1 MPNLFF
7 NQFILDINHD
17 RINQDFLILRFSRDK
32 GYLSYRNLAF
42 LDRLLAE
49 PGQGMLSVCFDWG
62 NEAFAL
68 YERKVPGASG
78 HELIRQ
84 LELEDDLRVEPIY
97 SESIRWEHKLFQ
109 LFLNACAGSE
119 NPRYRYNNLTG
130 KLYITSPNSKF
141 FNPKGQSRVALE
153 ARVLPRHVISL
164 DTVTFTA
171 LSRYDDLA
179 KNDWGKEC
187 PKRKKKL
194 HDIEKYIFDP
204 RHSTFRRC
212 FEEEKVKAADKYV
225 RMRPPRRFRKGK
237 LKNRIDFFSLNP
249 KVYPHTKIALLNELL
264 FDAFYPRFGAYF
276 TLEQKLIT
284 DGFNSVQFK
293 PADESFSGLAEAPA
307 RLIDNVGDPVKL
319 KEIRTILRQEYGLQ
333 PRLTKKI
340 KPGCLNLQF
349 NHDAE
354 YYGLDRAEKDPYL
367 ESTLDCAVQNFTLQQ
382 YLENGKNQLFKT
394 LQEGHI
400 KYDISQ
406 RRLTIFDW
414 KRLQMDRD
422 WYFAIAEKPEEEMIF
437 HFLAISPQ
445 GGLTFSTL
453 TRDLFNQPFHELMA
467 EVFTGANARKARIT
481 DGVIFDGGGN
491 INVIEQTEL
500 RTYPDL
506 HNVHHYIM
514 NGVTLDGAT
523 LQCAELRNFVREFMA
538 GHGTTK
544 QIAKLWKY
552 LSEQGEAAA
561 INVIEVKDRLKGKN
575 KQHLLFAELFKQR
588 FGYWLK
594 HPFKNK
600 EQVDKAFAALVDIH
614 TVEEEQGILFW
625 ANRDMGKSKGMFATS
640 NVVRRLKGWKNSRL
654 LFNRLLDTMAVD
666 FVRVD
671 APSVIP
677 FPFKMLREYQRMASR
692 PEGGIDFGEFD
703 FEV

>member
-7 NQFILDINHD
+7 NQFILDVNHD
-17 RINQDFLILRFSRDK
+17 LINRDFVILRFSRDK

-49 PGQGMLSVCFDWG
+49 PGRGALSVCFDWG
-62 NEAFAL
+62 NEAYAL
-68 YERKVPGASG
+68 YERKVPGDSG
-78 HELIRQ
+78 HEFIRQ
-84 LELEDDLRVEPIY
+84 LELKDDLRVEPIY
-97 SESIRWEHKLFQ
+97 SDSIRWEHKLFQ

-130 KLYITSPNSKF
+130 KLYITSPDGKF

-171 LSRYDDLA
+171 WSRYGDLA

-194 HDIEKYIFDP
+194 HDIEKYIFNP
-204 RHSTFRRC
+204 RHSTFRRY
-212 FEEEKVKAADKYV
+212 FEEEKVKAADNYV
-225 RMRPPRRFRKGK
+225 RMRPPLRFRKGK
-237 LKNRIDFFSLNP
+237 QKNRIDFFSLNP
-249 KVYPHTKIALLNELL
+249 KAYPLTKIALLNELL
-264 FDAFYPRFGAYF
+264 FDAFHPRFGAYF

-307 RLIDNVGDPVKL
+307 RLIDNVGDPIKL

-333 PRLTKKI
+333 PRLTKRI

-354 YYGLDRAEKDPYL
+354 FYGLGKGEADPYKQA
-367 ESTLDCAVQNFTLQQ
+367 TLDCAVQNFTLQQ

-400 KYDISQ
+400 KFDISQ
-406 RRLTIFDW
+406 RQLSIFDW
-414 KRLQMDRD
+414 ERLHLGRD
-422 WYFAIAEKPEEEMIF
+422 WYFAIAEKPEEELIF
-437 HFLAISPQ
+437 HFLAISPG

-467 EVFTGANARKARIT
+467 GVFTGANSWKVKNT
-481 DGVIFDGGGN
+481 DGVIFDGQGN
-491 INVIEQTEL
+491 INVIEQTDL

-506 HNVHHYIM
+506 REVHHYIM
-514 NGVTLDGAT
+514 DGVGLDGVA
-523 LQCAELRNFVREFMA
+523 LPCMELKEFVRQFIA
-538 GHGTTK
+538 DHGETE
-544 QIAKLWKY
+544 QVVEIWRF
-552 LSEQGEAAA
+552 LSEQDEAAA
-561 INVIEVKDRLKGKN
+561 INVIEVKQRLMGRS
-575 KQHLLFAELFKQR
+575 KQHILFAKLFKGR

-594 HPFKNK
+594 HPFKNA
-600 EQVDKAFAALVDIH
+600 EQASRSFASLVDIH
-614 TVEEEQGILFW
+614 TVDTGEGLLFW
-625 ANRDMGKSKGMFATS
+625 ANKDMGKSKGHFATS
-640 NVVRRLKGWKNSRL
+640 NVVRRLKGWGNSQL
-654 LFNRLLDTMAVD
+654 LFNRLLDTLAVD

-677 FPFKMLREYQRMASR
+677 FPFKLLREYQRMASR

-703 FEV
+703 FEA